1 MPTALAQER
10 PAAVAAASPEV
21 TSPTRPAPTW
31 YGPQPT
37 RSGVQ
42 RAQLAVTLLIVGLPL
57 AGVVVVAAS
66 FLGGSATLVNLS
78 LLTIGYVI
86 TGLGITAGFHR
97 LFTHRSFTANR
108 GLRISLAVA
117 GSLAFEGGVI
127 SWVATHRRHHAFS
140 DRSGDPHS
148 PHRYGGGLWG
158 QLRGVG
164 HAHLGWLFGTD
175 TTSVSQYAPDLQ
187 NDPTMRWIDRA
198 FPLFCLVSLGLPM
211 LAGYLL
217 TGTLHGAVTGLVWG
231 GLVRIFVLHH
241 VTWSVNSLCHLTG
254 SRPFK
259 TRRADRATNLWPLAL
274 VSFGDS
280 WHNLHHADPTS
291 ARHGVD
297 RGQIDIAAGFIRLCE
312 RLGWASNVCWPDAAR
327 IDARRRA

>member
-1 MPTALAQER
+1 MPAALAPAR
-10 PAAVAAASPEV
+10 PAAVNDESAEGTPV
-21 TSPTRPAPTW
+21 KPPAPTW
-31 YGPQPT
+31 YGPQPR

-42 RAQLAVTLLIVGLPL
+42 RAQLAITLLIVGLPL
-57 AGVVVVAAS
+57 VGVIVVAS
-66 FLGGSATLVNLS
+66 SLLGSSVTLVNLC
-78 LLTIGYVI
+78 LLTVGYVI
-86 TGLGITAGFHR
+86 TGLGVTAGFHR

-175 TTSVSQYAPDLQ
+175 TTSVAQYAPDLE
-187 NDPTMRWIDRA
+187 NDPTMRRIDRA
-198 FPLFCLVSLGLPM
+198 FPLFCVASLALPM
-211 LAGYLL
+211 LAGWLL
-217 TGTLHGAVTGLVWG
+217 TGTLHGALTGLVWG
-231 GLVRIFVLHH
+231 GLVRIFLLHH
-241 VTWSVNSLCHLTG
+241 VTWSVNSLCHLMG
-254 SRPFK
+254 NRPFK
-259 TRRADRATNLWPLAL
+259 TRRDDRATNLWPLAI

-291 ARHGVD
+291 ARHGVEP
-297 RGQIDIAAGFIRLCE
+297 RQVDIAAGFIRLWE
-312 RLGWASNVCWPDAAR
+312 RLGWATNVSWPDAAR
-327 IDARRRA
+327 IAGRRRV

>member
-1 MPTALAQER
+1 MPAALAPVR
-10 PAAVAAASPEV
+10 PAAVTAESAEV
-21 TSPTRPAPTW
+21 TPPRPPIPTW
-31 YGPQPT
+31 YGPQPR
-37 RSGVQ
+37 RSGSQ

-57 AGVVVVAAS
+57 VGVVVVAAS
-66 FLGGSATLVNLS
+66 LLGSSVTLVNLS

-86 TGLGITAGFHR
+86 TGLGVTAGFHR

-175 TTSVSQYAPDLQ
+175 TTSVAQYAPDLE
-187 NDPTMRWIDRA
+187 NDPIMRRIDRA
-198 FPLFCLVSLGLPM
+198 FPLFCVVSLALPM
-211 LAGYLL
+211 LAGWLL
-217 TGTLHGAVTGLVWG
+217 TGTLHGALTGLVWG
-231 GLVRIFVLHH
+231 GLVRIFLLHH

-259 TRRADRATNLWPLAL
+259 TRRDDRATNLWPLAI

-297 RGQIDIAAGFIRLCE
+297 PGQVDIAAGFIRLWE
-312 RLGWASNVCWPDAAR
+312 RLGWASNVSWPDAAR
-327 IDARRRA
+327 IAGRRRD

>member
-1 MPTALAQER
+1 MSSPRIPGSGSLSHRSGRAPWFTSLPHARCHSTGAAGSRGCHRLR
-10 PAAVAAASPEV
+10 PRPCAV

-31 YGPQPT
+31 YGPQPQ

-158 QLRGVG
+158 QC
-164 HAHLGWLFGTD
+164 AA
-175 TTSVSQYAPDLQ
+175 SAM
-187 NDPTMRWIDRA
+187 PT
-198 FPLFCLVSLGLPM
+198 
-211 LAGYLL
+211 
-217 TGTLHGAVTGLVWG
+217 WG
-231 GLVRIFVLHH
+231 G
-241 VTWSVNSLCHLTG
+241 C
-254 SRPFK
+254 
-259 TRRADRATNLWPLAL
+259 
-274 VSFGDS
+274 
-280 WHNLHHADPTS
+280 S
-291 ARHGVD
+291 ARHDVS
-297 RGQIDIAAGFIRLCE
+297 LP
-312 RLGWASNVCWPDAAR
+312 V
-327 IDARRRA
+327 RA